1 MTKKAENIAENIENE
16 AEIPAEILEAADEAT
31 GAASKV
37 EELETQ
43 VASLKDA
50 VLRSAADLENTRKR
64 SEKELQDVSKF
75 AISTFAKDMVNV
87 MENLER
93 TLQAIPEAERN
104 TPLYTGVELTRKE
117 LTNAFERRGIKQI
130 TPQKG
135 DKFDH
140 NLHQAMAQAVD
151 PSVEAG
157 GIVLVMQTGFAL
169 HDRLLRPAMVV
180 VSKGAGSE
188 EAHKVDTTA

>member
-1 MTKKAENIAENIENE
+1 MTKNAENIDI
-16 AEIPAEILEAADEAT
+16 EIPAEVLAEADEAT
-31 GAASKV
+31 GATAKI

-43 VASLKDA
+43 LASVKDA
-50 VLRSAADLENTRKR
+50 LLRAAADLENTRKR
-64 SEKELQDVSKF
+64 AEKELQDVSKY

-93 TLQAIPEAERN
+93 TLQLIPENERN
-104 TPLYTGVELTRKE
+104 TPLYQGVELTRKE

-140 NLHQAMAQAVD
+140 NLHQAMAQAAD

-157 GIVLVMQTGFAL
+157 GIVSVMQTGFAL

-180 VSKGAGSE
+180 VSKGGDDAK
-188 EAHKVDTTA
+188 HNVDTTA